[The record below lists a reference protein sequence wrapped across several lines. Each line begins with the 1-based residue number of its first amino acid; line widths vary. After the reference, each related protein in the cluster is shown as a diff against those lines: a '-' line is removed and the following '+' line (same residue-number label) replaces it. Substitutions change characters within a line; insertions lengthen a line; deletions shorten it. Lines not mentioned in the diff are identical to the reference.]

1 MTEMTSSSQSA
12 SDQLAAAQKAQAEL
26 NAKIEALLTQTREE
40 DLATV
45 KRLIT
50 TLSFRAFCQ
59 AGICGSCGM
68 RVNGI
73 SKLACTSQDGMN
85 SINAASPE

>member
-1 MTEMTSSSQSA
+1 MGNDMTDMNTSSQSA

-26 NAKIEALLTQTREE
+26 TAKIEALLTQTREE

-50 TLSFRAFCQ
+50 SHSFSATDLRGVLKA
-59 AGICGSCGM
+59 
-68 RVNGI
+68 
-73 SKLACTSQDGMN
+73 K
-85 SINAASPE
+85 ASRSTPRKSASRRRKI

>member
-1 MTEMTSSSQSA
+1 MEILMTDTNTSAQSA

-50 TLSFRAFCQ
+50 THSFSATDLRSVMKAKSSRT
-59 AGICGSCGM
+59 APRKS
-68 RVNGI
+68 
-73 SKLACTSQDGMN
+73 TSRRRK
-85 SINAASPE
+85 I